1 MLLRKFTSDRS
12 GHVTSI
18 FAFSLLPI
26 CAVIGFSLDLQNQI
40 QRELKTQAVLDS
52 AVLAASKAMQTGA
65 SEAEIEE
72 TVADFV
78 SLHVDSLPGLDCATP
93 TVTMHSDDT
102 SIEASLEC
110 TQDTT
115 LMHIIGQDTL
125 PVEVES
131 VSTYSLTAI
140 DIAFMFDLSTSMN
153 NNNRLV
159 DLKSATTDALDI
171 LLPSSASADVT
182 EHTRIAMASYG
193 NSLTAG
199 PYFEQATGLSP
210 TRSYSDTVSV
220 EIDDRDI
227 SDGLTS
233 YAAIDVYLYD
243 AGSGD
248 RIAEFGNGALIK
260 VEPEQLN
267 NMTIVVE
274 PRSSYYR
281 FDEFE
286 SFEFRLSGTEHKN
299 ATESVEP
306 FTLYG
311 DSGMSSL
318 NGEQWSTGQFELKLR
333 GFDGNGLTGAKIL
346 DKTIEFE
353 LFKEGDVRESD
364 ESHTITSTCVWERDG
379 DERFTDAPPA
389 AGSYLSA
396 NSAWFRQLNADSP
409 NGVWEVGFNENGERQ
424 TIGTRCPN
432 AAPVELTNN
441 RTALDTYV
449 STLSAGGGTA
459 GHLGVG
465 WTWYLISDRWASV
478 FDGAAEPAAFTDPD
492 ITKAVVLMT
501 DGAFNAV
508 GHRDQGDSQT
518 QARALC
524 NGMKNKSIIVYAVAF
539 RAPTA
544 GQRVLQDCA
553 TSPTTYFNASNR
565 DELKAAY
572 KEIAVQLS
580 DLRLSE

>member
-1 MLLRKFTSDRS
+1 
-12 GHVTSI
+12 
-18 FAFSLLPI
+18 
-26 CAVIGFSLDLQNQI
+26 
-40 QRELKTQAVLDS
+40 
-52 AVLAASKAMQTGA
+52 
-65 SEAEIEE
+65 
-72 TVADFV
+72 
-78 SLHVDSLPGLDCATP
+78 
-93 TVTMHSDDT
+93 
-102 SIEASLEC
+102 
-110 TQDTT
+110 
-115 LMHIIGQDTL
+115 MHIIGQDTL

-182 EHTRIAMASYG
+182 EHTRNAMASYG
-193 NSLTAG
+193 NSINAG
-199 PYFEQATGLSP
+199 PYFEQVTGLSP

-409 NGVWEVGFNENGERQ
+409 NGVWEVGFNENGERK

>member
-1 MLLRKFTSDRS
+1 MLLRKFTADRS
-12 GHVTSI
+12 GQVTTV
-18 FAFSLLPI
+18 FAFCLIPV
-26 CAVIGFSLDLQNQI
+26 CAVAGLSLDLQNQM
-40 QRELKTQAVLDS
+40 QREVKTQAVLDS
-52 AVLAASKAMQTGA
+52 AVLAASKVMQTGA
-65 SEAEIEE
+65 SDAEIEE

-78 SLHVDSLPGLDCATP
+78 SLHVDSLPGLSCTTP
-93 TVTMHSDDT
+93 TVTLPSDDT
-102 SIEASLEC
+102 SIEASLDC

-115 LMHIIGQDTL
+115 LMHIVGRETL
-125 PVEVES
+125 PVKVES
-131 VSTYSLTAI
+131 VSTYSLTSI
-140 DIAFMFDLSTSMN
+140 DIAFMFDLSGSMN
-153 NNNRLV
+153 SNNRLV

-171 LLPSSASADVT
+171 LLPSAATADVT
-182 EHTRIAMASYG
+182 EHTRVAMASYG
-193 NSLTAG
+193 NSLNAG
-199 PYFEQATGLSP
+199 PYFKQVTGLEP

-227 SDGLTS
+227 SDGLTH

-243 AGSGD
+243 ADSGD
-248 RIAEFGNGALIK
+248 RIVEFGDGALIK

-274 PRSSYYR
+274 PRTSYYR

-286 SFEFRLSGTEHKN
+286 SFEFILSGTEHKN
-299 ATESVEP
+299 ASESVEP
-306 FTLYG
+306 YTLYG

-318 NGEQWSTGQFELKLR
+318 NGEEWSTGKFELELR
-333 GFDGNGLTGAKIL
+333 GFDSNGLTGTKIL

-353 LFKEGDVRESD
+353 LFKDGDVRESD

-379 DERFTDAPPA
+379 AEKFTDAPPA

-396 NSAWFRQLNADSP
+396 NSAWFRQLNPDSP
-409 NGVWEVGFNENGERQ
+409 DGVWEVGFNENGEQQ
-424 TIGTRCPN
+424 TIGSRCPD

-441 RTALDTYV
+441 RTSLDTYV
-449 STLSAGGGTA
+449 STLSAGGSTA
-459 GHLGVG
+459 GHLGVA

-478 FDGAAEPAAFTDPD
+478 FDGTAAPAAFTDPE
-492 ITKAVVLMT
+492 IKKAVVLMT
-501 DGAFNAV
+501 DGSFNAI
-508 GHRDQGDSQT
+508 GHQHQGDSQT

-524 NGMKNKSIIVYAVAF
+524 DGMKDKSILVYAVAF

-544 GQRVLQDCA
+544 GQRVLRDCA
-553 TSPTTYFNASNR
+553 TSSTTYFNANSR

-572 KEIAVQLS
+572 KDIAVQLS